1 MTKQRGATPYCR
13 EHTLFSPSH
22 GGKFPLGKIAENFPH
37 EIQGGVWGMG
47 LKNTIFD
54 WKIAWGSGGGV

>member
-13 EHTLFSPSH
+13 EHTLFPPSH
-22 GGKFPLGKIAENFPH
+22 GGKFPLGKIAENFPP
-37 EIQGGVWGMG
+37 EIQGGGVLGMG

-54 WKIAWGSGGGV
+54 

>member
-22 GGKFPLGKIAENFPH
+22 GGKFPLGKIAENFPP
-37 EIQGGVWGMG
+37 EIQGGRLGDGV
-47 LKNTIFD
+47 KKQIFD
-54 WKIAWGSGGGV
+54 